1 MKLIDADELEL
12 DTEWSDYYD
21 GFTSYSQSQINE
33 AEEVKAIPLDKVK
46 QAREEMENEVFDS
59 LDDDGSDWFTAD
71 KVSECMAILD
81 RLIMEETESEE

>member
-1 MKLIDADELEL
+1 MKLINADELEP

-21 GFTSYSQSQINE
+21 GFISYSQSQIDSM
-33 AEEVKAIPLDKVK
+33 EEVKAIPLDEVK